1 MLTRRWTA
9 TGWLTLA
16 VLLCATVS
24 IAQNNGNSNSN
35 NNDDDAPAQTQ
46 QARPSAQ
53 EVMDDLA
60 GPQQP
65 DPPVVEPSRQPDIRP
80 VTPGRPGAPGRP
92 GSRVPTTRPNIDR
105 AILGIAPG
113 QDQPT
118 LRREGEF
125 IVSRKGRLQQAGE
138 GGAALFV
145 FEADGQDAGE
155 APMIMQPCRLLED
168 MEDYVARHGDRV
180 VFIVSGQVHTYRGAN
195 YLLPTMM
202 KLAVDQGNLR
212 P

>member
-1 MLTRRWTA
+1 MFTRRWTA

-16 VLLCATVS
+16 LLFCATLS
-24 IAQNNGNSNSN
+24 IAQNN
-35 NNDDDAPAQTQ
+35 NNDDDAPAPAAPPAEQ
-46 QARPSAQ
+46 QRDARPSA
-53 EVMDDLA
+53 EDVMDDLA
-60 GPQQP
+60 GQRPE
-65 DPPVVEPSRQPDIRP
+65 PPVVEPSQRPDIRP
-80 VTPGRPGAPGRP
+80 VRPGA
-92 GSRVPTTRPNIDR
+92 SRVPTTRPNIDP

-113 QDQPT
+113 QEQPT

-145 FEADGQDAGE
+145 FEADGQNASE
-155 APMIMQPCRLLED
+155 PPMVMQPCRLLED